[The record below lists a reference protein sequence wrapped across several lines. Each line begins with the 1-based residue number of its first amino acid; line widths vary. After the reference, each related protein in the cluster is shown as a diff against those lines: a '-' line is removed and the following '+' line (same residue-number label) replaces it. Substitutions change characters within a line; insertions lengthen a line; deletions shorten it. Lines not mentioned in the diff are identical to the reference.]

1 MPREE
6 AEFEELLAM
15 YCAPV
20 LKNIKIA
27 NMFHVSNKQFD
38 DVKDLVQRYQNKL
51 KQCGV
56 QFYLFQEGCKRLTIY
71 VYRKH
76 ALLHRLHHSK
86 VHSFL
91 SDFGYPD
98 QEDLSAI
105 FKHLNHRL
113 CESCS
118 YPHEIGVFL
127 GYPLEDVEGFMKQ
140 ESCKLVGY
148 WKVYGNLED
157 TLKTF
162 EAYDQARD
170 YVIGMTGNGNEIR
183 DILAAS

>member
-6 AEFEELLAM
+6 AEFKELLAM

-148 WKVYGNLED
+148 WKVYGNPERAKRLF
-157 TLKTF
+157 KM
-162 EAYDQARD
+162 YDVYRD
-170 YVIGMTGNGNEIR
+170 ELLDGVYEGKRIER
-183 DILAAS
+183 LLC